1 MKKKVIL
8 DVDTGSDDAIAIML
22 AMLSPEIEVQAICT
36 CSGNVDIGHT
46 TDNTLR
52 LLSRMGR
59 NIPVYRGLPEP
70 LVKKLH
76 NERSVT
82 KKLEAVIDGKV
93 ARMHDDQLN
102 LPDSIYREQEIP
114 AVFYYKEALTNAE
127 DPLNIITTGPLSNL
141 ATVLSLWPDLAGR
154 IGSLTIMGGGHKI
167 YNNNYAEGN
176 FWHDPEAAQI
186 VLNSG
191 IVPTLV
197 PLDATHQ
204 AIITSDEIEVLR
216 SQGNFCSEFAAG
228 LLKQRMK
235 LHTANQPLHLPDSAT
250 MHDVVAVAAFLD
262 PEVLMDVRDV
272 RCAIG
277 FTGSAEGHCAIDR
290 RESREKPN
298 CRFAMSA
305 DRERFVKRFL
315 ETFAKAK
322 DIQ

>member
-22 AMLSPEIEVQAICT
+22 ALLSPEIEVQAICT

-52 LLSRMGR
+52 LLWRMGR
-59 NIPVYRGLPEP
+59 NVPVYKGVPAP
-70 LVKKLH
+70 LVKRLYR
-76 NERSVT
+76 ERIVET
-82 KKLEAVIDGKV
+82 KLEAVIDGKV
-93 ARMHDDQLN
+93 VKMHDDQLN
-102 LPDSIYREQEIP
+102 LPDSGFVAEDTP

-127 DPLNIITTGPLSNL
+127 EPLNIITTGPLSNL
-141 ATVLSLWPDLAGR
+141 AAVLSLWPDLAGR
-154 IGSLTIMGGGHKI
+154 IGSLTVMGGGYRI
-167 YNNNYAEGN
+167 YNEGYAEGN

-191 IVPTLV
+191 IVPTIV

-216 SQGNFCSEFAAG
+216 SQRNFCSEFAAG
-228 LLKQRMK
+228 LLEQRMK
-235 LHTANQPLHLPDSAT
+235 LHTVNQPLHLPDSAT
-250 MHDVVAVAAFLD
+250 MHDVVAVAAFID
-262 PEVLMDVRDV
+262 PEVLKDVRDV
-272 RCAIG
+272 RCVIG
-277 FTGSAEGHCAIDR
+277 FTGSAEGHCAFDR

>member
-22 AMLSPEIEVQAICT
+22 ALLSPEIEVQAICT
-36 CSGNVDIGHT
+36 CNGNVDIGHT

-52 LLSRMGR
+52 LLWRMGR
-59 NIPVYRGLPEP
+59 NVPVYKGVPAP
-70 LVKKLH
+70 LVKRLYR
-76 NERSVT
+76 ERIVET
-82 KKLEAVIDGKV
+82 KLEAVIDGKV
-93 ARMHDDQLN
+93 VKMHDDQLN
-102 LPDSIYREQEIP
+102 LPDSGFVAEVTP

-127 DPLNIITTGPLSNL
+127 EPINIITTGPLSNL
-141 ATVLSLWPDLAGR
+141 ATVLSLWPELSLR
-154 IGSLTIMGGGHKI
+154 IGSLTIMGGGYWI
-167 YNNNYAEGN
+167 YNAGYAEGN

-191 IVPTLV
+191 IVPTIV

-204 AIITSDEIEVLR
+204 AIITNDEIEVLR

-228 LLKQRMK
+228 LLEQRMK
-235 LHTANQPLHLPDSAT
+235 LHTVNQPLHLPDSAT

-272 RCAIG
+272 RCVIG
-277 FTGSAEGHCAIDR
+277 FTGYAEGHCAFDR

-305 DRERFVKRFL
+305 DRERFVERFL
-315 ETFAKAK
+315 KTFAKAK

>member
-22 AMLSPEIEVQAICT
+22 ALLSPEIEVQAICT
-36 CSGNVDIGHT
+36 CRGNVDIGHT

-52 LLSRMGR
+52 LLWSMGR
-59 NIPVYRGLPEP
+59 NIPVYKGVPEP
-70 LVKKLH
+70 LVKRLYR
-76 NERSVT
+76 ERVVET
-82 KKLEAVIDGKV
+82 KLEAVIDGKV
-93 ARMHDDQLN
+93 VKMHDDQLD
-102 LPDSIYREQEIP
+102 LPDSGFEAEVTP
-114 AVFYYKEALTNAE
+114 AVFYYREALTNAVE
-127 DPLNIITTGPLSNL
+127 PLNIITTGPLSNL
-141 ATVLSLWPDLAGR
+141 ATVLSLWPELSQR
-154 IGSLTIMGGGHKI
+154 IGSLTVMGGGFRI
-167 YNNNYAEGN
+167 YNAGYAEGN

-186 VLNSG
+186 VLKSG
-191 IVPTLV
+191 IVPTIV

-204 AIITSDEIEVLR
+204 AIITSEEIEVLR

-235 LHTANQPLHLPDSAT
+235 LHTVNQPLFLPDSAT

-262 PEVLMDVRDV
+262 PEVLLDVRDV
-272 RCAIG
+272 RCVIG
-277 FTGSAEGHCAIDR
+277 FTGSAEGHCAFDR

-305 DRERFVKRFL
+305 DRGRFVKRFI
-315 ETFAKAK
+315 ETFAGAK

>member
-22 AMLSPEIEVQAICT
+22 ALLSPEIEVQAICT

-52 LLSRMGR
+52 LLWRMGR
-59 NIPVYRGLPEP
+59 NVPVYKGVPAP
-70 LVKKLH
+70 LVKRLYR
-76 NERSVT
+76 ERIVET
-82 KKLEAVIDGKV
+82 KLEAVIDGKV
-93 ARMHDDQLN
+93 VKMHDDQLN
-102 LPDSIYREQEIP
+102 LPDSGFVAEVTP

-127 DPLNIITTGPLSNL
+127 EPINIITTGPLSNL
-141 ATVLSLWPDLAGR
+141 ATVLSLWPELSLR
-154 IGSLTIMGGGHKI
+154 IGSLTIMGGGYRI
-167 YNNNYAEGN
+167 YNAGYAEGN

-191 IVPTLV
+191 IVPTIV

-204 AIITSDEIEVLR
+204 AIITNDEIEVLR
-216 SQGNFCSEFAAG
+216 SQGNFCSEFAAV
-228 LLKQRMK
+228 LLEQRMK
-235 LHTANQPLHLPDSAT
+235 LHTVNQPLHLPDSAT
-250 MHDVVAVAAFLD
+250 IHDVVAVAAFID
-262 PEVLMDVRDV
+262 PEVLKDVRDV
-272 RCAIG
+272 RCVIG
-277 FTGSAEGHCAIDR
+277 FTGSAEGHCAFDR

-305 DRERFVKRFL
+305 DRERFVERFL

>member
-22 AMLSPEIEVQAICT
+22 ALLSPEIEVQAICT

-52 LLSRMGR
+52 LLWRMGR
-59 NIPVYRGLPEP
+59 NVPVYKGLPAP
-70 LVKKLH
+70 VVKRLY
-76 NERSVT
+76 NERFVT
-82 KKLEAVIDGKV
+82 KKLEAVIDGKIV
-93 ARMHDDQLN
+93 KMHDDQLD
-102 LPDSIYREQEIP
+102 LPDSGFKEQAIP

-127 DPLNIITTGPLSNL
+127 EPVNIITTGSLSNL
-141 ATVLSLWPDLAGR
+141 ATVLSLWPELAGR
-154 IGSLTIMGGGHKI
+154 IGSLTIMGGGYRI
-167 YNNNYAEGN
+167 YNNNYGEGN
-176 FWHDPEAAQI
+176 FWNDPEAAQI

-191 IVPTLV
+191 IVSTIV

-216 SQGNFCSEFAAG
+216 SQGNFCSVFAAG
-228 LLKQRMK
+228 LLEKRMK
-235 LHTANQPLHLPDSAT
+235 LHTVNQPLHLPDSAT

-262 PEVLMDVRDV
+262 PEILLDVRDV
-272 RCAIG
+272 RCVIG
-277 FTGSAEGHCAIDR
+277 FTGSAEGHCAFDR

-305 DRERFVKRFL
+305 DRERFVKRFI
-315 ETFAKAK
+315 ETFAGAK
-322 DIQ
+322 DIR

>member
-22 AMLSPEIEVQAICT
+22 ALLSPEIEVQAICT
-36 CSGNVDIGHT
+36 CSGNVDLEHT

-59 NIPVYRGLPEP
+59 NVPVYKGVPAP
-70 LVKKLH
+70 LVKRLYE
-76 NERSVT
+76 ERIVET
-82 KKLEAVIDGKV
+82 RLEAVIDGKV
-93 ARMHDDQLN
+93 VKMHDDQLN
-102 LPDSIYREQEIP
+102 LPESHFEAEVTP

-127 DPLNIITTGPLSNL
+127 EPVNIITTGPLSNL
-141 ATVLSLWPDLAGR
+141 ATVLSLWPELSQS
-154 IGSLTIMGGGHKI
+154 IGKLTVMGGGYKI
-167 YNNNYAEGN
+167 YNAGYAEGN

-191 IVPTLV
+191 IVPTIV
-197 PLDATHQ
+197 PLDATHE
-204 AIITSDEIEVLR
+204 AIITIDEIEVLR
-216 SQGNFCSEFAAG
+216 SQDNFCSEFAAG
-228 LLKQRMK
+228 LLEQRMK

-262 PEVLMDVRDV
+262 PEVLLDVRDV
-272 RCAIG
+272 RCVIG
-277 FTGSAEGHCAIDR
+277 FTGSAEGHCSFDR

-305 DRERFVKRFL
+305 DREKFVKRFL
-315 ETFAKAK
+315 ETFAAAR